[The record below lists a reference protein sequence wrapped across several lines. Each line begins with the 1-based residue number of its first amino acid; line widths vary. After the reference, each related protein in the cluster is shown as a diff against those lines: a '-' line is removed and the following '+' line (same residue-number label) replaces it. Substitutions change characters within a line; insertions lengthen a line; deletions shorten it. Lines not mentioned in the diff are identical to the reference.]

1 MAVRDVSALL
11 AELSLRAL
19 LFGATEA
26 QARSAA
32 EQARLQLA
40 AYCGLPEAAPLP
52 DGLFYGWLTL
62 TGALMSSCA
71 DTGAGRVTSVSE
83 GDRTVSFAQAR
94 EGLPPECKAVADRYR
109 RLG

>member
-1 MAVRDVSALL
+1 MACDVTALL
-11 AELSLRAL
+11 AELSLREL
-19 LFGATEA
+19 LSGATEA

-40 AYCGLPEAAPLP
+40 AYCGLTELAPLP
-52 DGLFYGWLTL
+52 DGLFYGWLIL
-62 TGALMSSCA
+62 TGALLALNA
-71 DTGAGRVTSVSE
+71 DAGTGRVTSISE
-83 GDRTVSFAQAR
+83 GDCTISFSQPR

>member
-1 MAVRDVSALL
+1 MARDVSALL
-11 AELSLRAL
+11 SELSLRSL
-19 LFGATEA
+19 LYGATEA

-40 AYCGLPEAAPLP
+40 AYCGLPEAALLP

-62 TGALMSSCA
+62 TGALLQSGA
-71 DTGAGRVTSVSE
+71 DAGAGRVKSISE
-83 GDRTVSFAQAR
+83 GDRAVSFLAPER
-94 EGLPPECKAVADRYR
+94 LPPECRAIADRYR

>member
-1 MAVRDVSALL
+1 MTRDVAALL

-40 AYCGLPEAAPLP
+40 AYCGLSESAPLP

-62 TGALMSSCA
+62 TGTLLSARA
-71 DTGAGRVTSVSE
+71 DAGAGRVTSISE
-83 GDRTVSFAQAR
+83 GDRTVSFSQPR

>member
-1 MAVRDVSALL
+1 MYDVSALIG
-11 AELSLRAL
+11 ELSLRSL
-19 LFGATEA
+19 LGDATEA
-26 QARSAA
+26 QARSTA

-62 TGALMSSCA
+62 TGSLLSLQA
-71 DTGAGRVTSVSE
+71 DAAAGRVTSISE
-83 GDRTVSFAQAR
+83 GDRTVHFAQTCA
-94 EGLPPECKAVADRYR
+94 GLPPECKAAADRYR

>member
-1 MAVRDVSALL
+1 MTRDVAALL

-40 AYCGLPEAAPLP
+40 AYCGLPESAPLP

-62 TGALMSSCA
+62 TGTLLSARA
-71 DTGAGRVTSVSE
+71 DVGAGRVTSISE
-83 GDRTVSFAQAR
+83 GDRTVSFSQPC